1 MEYSSAV
8 WLVSNKQVY
17 LCRRINTTTYHG
29 KWQPVWRELTMG
41 ELPMKGAVDAVKEQT
56 GIVITESRLQW
67 AQTLS
72 DEKITKMCWV
82 YLVHLNND
90 EMPSVPQEPEMSNW
104 VLCRLDKASI
114 LDLVPGF
121 RVVAINL
128 LKGLKKVSENECKR

>member
-1 MEYSSAV
+1 MEYAIAV

-29 KWQPVWRELTMG
+29 KWQPVWRELAIA
-41 ELPMKGAVDAVKEQT
+41 ELPQAGAVKAVEEAT
-56 GIVITESRLQW
+56 GIVINDKRLYW

-82 YLVHLNND
+82 YLVHLKDD
-90 EMPSVPQEPEMSNW
+90 EIPRAPQEPEMSDW
-104 VLCRLDKASI
+104 VLTRLDKAAI

-121 RVVAINL
+121 RVVPVKL
-128 LKGLKKVSENECKR
+128 LKALKKGTMVTK

>member
-1 MEYSSAV
+1 
-8 WLVSNKQVY
+8 
-17 LCRRINTTTYHG
+17 
-29 KWQPVWRELTMG
+29 MG